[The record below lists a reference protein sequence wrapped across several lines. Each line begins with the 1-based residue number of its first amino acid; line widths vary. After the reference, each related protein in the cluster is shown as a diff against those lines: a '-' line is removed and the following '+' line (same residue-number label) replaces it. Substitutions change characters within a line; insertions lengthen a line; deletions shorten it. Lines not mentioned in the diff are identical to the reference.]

1 MNAARL
7 PLSVFVIAVN
17 EADRI
22 GRTLEAVRDWV
33 DEIIVVDSGST
44 DATRA
49 IAEAAG
55 ARVLHHD
62 WQGYGPQKRF
72 AEAQCR
78 NRWLLNLD
86 ADEVVPPSLRQAITA
101 LFAAGEPP
109 LDGYRLRIAEI
120 FPGES
125 EPHPLAYYLDPVR
138 LYRADRGRY
147 AISPVHDRVEFP
159 ADARLGT
166 LKPFVHHFSVR
177 SLGEQM
183 TKLNG
188 YSDLQLET
196 WARSGGRGVSALRL
210 FAEFPLWFLK
220 VYFGRRHFLRGR
232 YGYLSAMNVAFSRH
246 LRLAKLA
253 EWELRNRR

>member
-1 MNAARL
+1 M
-7 PLSVFVIAVN
+7 IALD

-22 GRTLEAVRDWV
+22 ERTIAAIRDWV
-33 DEIIVVDSGST
+33 DEVIVVDSGST
-44 DATRA
+44 DGTQALA
-49 IAEAAG
+49 AAAG

-62 WQGYGPQKRF
+62 WAGYGPQKRF

-86 ADEVVPPSLRQAITA
+86 ADEVVPPSLRREIEA
-101 LFAAGEPP
+101 LFATGEPA

-120 FPGES
+120 FPGET

-147 AISPVHDRVEFP
+147 AASPVHDRVEFP
-159 ADARLGT
+159 PDARLGE
-166 LKPFVHHFSVR
+166 LKPLVHHFSVR

-188 YSDLQLET
+188 YSDLQVET
-196 WARSGGRGVSALRL
+196 LASAGGRKVSLLRL
-210 FAEFPLWFLK
+210 VTEFPLWFLK

-232 YGYLSAMNVAFSRH
+232 YGFLSAMNVAFSRH
-246 LRLAKLA
+246 LRIAKLV
-253 EWELRNRR
+253 EWELRNKR